1 MGPLN
6 NFPCEF
12 IVALPVIN
20 GNCLPG
26 NREGRNSHMTPKQI
40 LQKKKLDLSIWPTVI
55 RHTGSGG
62 VSARGAI
69 GQFSHDAQIEG
80 GTI

>member
-6 NFPCEF
+6 NFPSEF
-12 IVALPVIN
+12 IVALPVID
-20 GNCLPG
+20 GDCLPG
-26 NREGRNSHMTPKQI
+26 SREGRSSHMPLSKYF
-40 LQKKKLDLSIWPTVI
+40 KKKRLNLSICPPVV